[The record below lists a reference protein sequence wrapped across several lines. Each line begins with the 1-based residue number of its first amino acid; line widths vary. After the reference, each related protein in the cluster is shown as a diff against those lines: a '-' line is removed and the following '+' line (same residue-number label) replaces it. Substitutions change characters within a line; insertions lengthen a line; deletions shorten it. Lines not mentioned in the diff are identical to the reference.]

1 MSELKLP
8 RLLAAAKEFNVG
20 QDTLVEFLVNKGF
33 GRDDLKPTA
42 KLTEEMY
49 RSLQQEFQGD
59 KVAKTKADQIEIPKG
74 ATTERKRKDEEIVFR
89 KEEHPKVEK
98 QPEAPVVEIAQPA
111 EVAVVEA
118 EQPKPVEEPQ
128 PEPGIVKIEA
138 PEIEGPKTLGKID
151 LSTIDSSTRP
161 KKVLKQK
168 QEEPEEEPLP
178 VEEKRTSCN
187 AGY

>member
-1 MSELKLP
+1 
-8 RLLAAAKEFNVG
+8 
-20 QDTLVEFLVNKGF
+20 
-33 GRDDLKPTA
+33 
-42 KLTEEMY
+42 MY

-59 KVAKTKADQIEIPKG
+59 KVAKKADQIEIPKG

-128 PEPGIVKIEA
+128 PEPGIVK
-138 PEIEGPKTLGKID
+138 
-151 LSTIDSSTRP
+151 
-161 KKVLKQK
+161 LKRRKLKAQNI
-168 QEEPEEEPLP
+168 
-178 VEEKRTSCN
+178 R
-187 AGY
+187 